1 MDGRRMIRQED
12 VYKIGRLG
20 KPHGVKGEVTF
31 QVDDDVFD
39 RTEGDHLIL
48 DLDGILVPF
57 FMEEYRF
64 KSDEVALVKFEDI
77 DSDDRARELTGC
89 DVYFERQQESEEDD
103 GLSWA
108 EIVGFSIIDA
118 ATGDVIGVVDG
129 VDTSTLNTLFELT
142 TPSGSELLIPA
153 GDEMVTEV
161 DRRNRTITMN
171 IPEGLLSL

>member
-1 MDGRRMIRQED
+1 MIRQED

-89 DVYFERQQESEEDD
+89 DVYFERQQEGEEDD

>member
-1 MDGRRMIRQED
+1 MIRQED

-57 FMEEYRF
+57 FMEGYRF

-77 DSDDRARELTGC
+77 DSDDCARELTGC
-89 DVYFERQQESEEDD
+89 DVYFERQQEGEEDD